1 MGVAGNS
8 RGIEIMTTGIYE
20 RNEYERTAPP
30 VDASTE
36 APVYSRDDNRSRMI
50 LRAQLGIAP
59 KEYMRQ
65 IQNDPNYDTLGNY
78 TGPDRVAVSR
88 SELLK
93 KLDPD
98 GRIARQI
105 QAPETVHFTAPPEEE
120 RGFFGNQAESYR
132 RGRDDMAPTLLRLY
146 QGMGGETIEGV
157 DIDRFNRIYR
167 RHVEDRETVDP
178 VKGDNWFSNTLHAV
192 ANMAPRMATTLGMNY
207 LAPGSGFLYG
217 AAEGYEQIY
226 GELEDAGYDPEKAHL
241 YALGGGAL
249 YGAVEQVQ
257 VGKIPGVQKLL
268 KGRMLQPVVQK
279 MAQSGTLAQLGRLA
293 KYTPGNAI
301 ERGFQW
307 AAKKAYQAGE
317 GAHRIPFYLTKWA
330 GSAIGEAYEEGLQAV
345 ITGAT
350 RDIAFRLSEDPEIR
364 AMADASGVGTDAIN
378 EFAQSLG
385 PMAVLAALGM
395 GGAAIARRNRG
406 PARHGFQGN
415 EPENANQSIFE
426 GEPAAPGSAALQ
438 DIAASREAGTIMP
451 EMADEPA
458 SGKAPEAENTYTRT
472 IHPETVVMPDG
483 SVNVDL
489 GAEAGN
495 IPEQVGNAWNQATA
509 AELEA
514 KADEFAI
521 PGWENMPESTLRN
534 EIIQREAARS
544 MMDSGMISYERRQ
557 PEAENVYERIP
568 QAVAPA
574 GELAVEN
581 GQARTGTEGTDERG
595 QDTEGEGRSVS
606 VPTVN
611 VRETSVQTGAEES
624 GQPLT
629 IEAINANLRFRQ
641 DQKAADA
648 LGRAIGGVRLAV
660 VDPRKQVTPDPEKRA
675 GMALIE
681 RLGRLFKTRPVL
693 VTGNSPTGFD
703 GAVYRNRVF
712 IDVNSRSLPEQA
724 LLTCNHEI
732 VHELKTQFPEA
743 YRRLRGQ
750 LEELVED
757 RDAYHERLERYRRER
772 LEFNREN
779 PQRKAKAN
787 LTSAAM
793 REEFDADFIGEEMA
807 KPTFWKKLSA
817 RDLPLA
823 KKMLAMLEDIYR
835 RFIGSFRGENRSEA
849 DRIFGSNLER
859 AIDAAREF
867 VAQSQQKTQA
877 IAGEGKTGRAL
888 FTQAEL
894 ERFDQAGINVSKVK
908 PQYRA
913 EALQQLEA
921 REQNRRELDSPQY
934 NELVRTR
941 KKWVADQ
948 QKKPD
953 AAVPYPT
960 LETVAAENGPQ
971 PEKQTP
977 DAGNIYM
984 RMPLERVRK
993 DAANGVKLAQEALKE
1008 REARETAAEPE
1019 PAAEG
1024 HGQTRTGTEARKST
1038 GTTTALSDVSKLKV
1052 GDFAA
1057 FGQSAE
1063 YPALYTGEV
1072 VSIGRRNVKLKT
1084 QSDMYGEQIITMPLD
1099 TYKVHYP
1106 AEELHLREE
1115 REQMNRIRMGADNAA
1130 ELAQKALQERE
1141 PERRKTDEASP
1152 IQRLRSEEPG
1162 PHDNT
1167 SAPNITGSGE
1177 KARPRNLFQKAEQHQ
1192 LRIERINELAGR
1204 AAEKNRGFT
1213 FDPGTDLASGIE
1225 PDIQNPDTVM
1235 KLGLRAGDRFST
1247 PERRYEVLEN
1257 NYLKNGRIRVRINGV
1272 PQTFTLVTQEKNA
1285 TRKKQYRELR
1295 QAVEDGLSEELA
1307 RGGNQEQTPLLDI
1320 AERMWRDLAENE
1332 LPQQTIAEANTEI
1345 PAEKVEA
1352 PVENPPENAKVNTD
1366 GNNRQEQEND
1376 ADGKNRNGAGRA
1388 VRNRPRPV
1396 SEGLPQ
1402 GVSDPTAGNEEAGGS
1417 HDRHGEPGVGSES
1430 GIREPAAGRS
1440 RGNHSGNPDR
1450 ADRGR
1455 GGSDVHAAGN
1465 ETPSGAVEGEL
1476 SGVRTGRLPQLT
1488 NHRIAPDDV
1497 LIPGGDVSKT
1507 KANIAAIKLLKELE
1521 RDDRAAT
1528 PEEKKILAQYVGWGG
1543 LPNVFKPGD
1552 RFHQQISELLT
1563 PEELAAARASTINAH
1578 YTDRSVISSMWKL
1591 AERLG
1596 FHGGKVGEF
1605 GAGVGHFLGLIPDS
1619 LADQTKFR
1627 AVELDSVSG
1636 RILQKL
1642 YPAANV
1648 TVGGLEKT
1656 RIANNS
1662 LDMVIGN
1669 FPFGQNGPY
1678 DSRYPRLS
1686 LHNYFFA
1693 RAVDAVKPG
1702 GLIVAVTSNSTLD
1715 NAVSRKA
1722 REWMAERADLVG
1734 AIRLPDNAFLKNAGT
1749 QVVTD
1754 IVILR
1759 KKGNGDFA
1767 GESFRDTVSVPTG
1780 DNSGDI
1786 EINEY
1791 YARNPEMLLG
1801 TLSNTGSMYRE
1812 NMPTLTART
1821 GQDTAAELE
1830 QAVARLPENIAGAI
1844 ESNLESEAVENAAE
1858 ELREGEHFI
1867 RNNIVY
1873 VMQDGKPVR
1882 KMNGDKMISERD
1894 KGKIRSFINLTGA
1907 FNRTVQAMTED
1918 RPDAEIRERQHEL
1931 ERAYDEHVRK
1941 YGHISNSR
1949 SNTILRQDPNY
1960 LRISGLE
1967 YRTTEVG
1974 ENGVRNKVVYHKS
1987 DIFSK
1992 RTMFKAEEPQSAASA
2007 SDAATVSL
2015 NYRGKIDL
2023 PFIAKL
2029 IGKDVEQTK
2038 KELLSSERFYENPE
2052 NGNVETAGRYLSGNV
2067 VEKLKVAERE
2077 AELNPDLR
2085 RNVTALEKVRPRR
2098 KNIDRIGFTLQSTW
2112 MPPEV
2117 IERWASAEF
2126 KIPVKIRYNKLADK
2140 WSVEAPQR
2148 HSITAF
2154 QVGNA
2159 DAIDILEGALNL
2171 SNVTIYKKN
2180 AENKPVVDHDASVV
2194 ARQYRAKLEE
2204 LYHNFV
2210 MTTPEVAKLAEDA
2223 FHEKV
2228 NIFVP
2233 RHYDLPDLPHYPG
2246 AARIVNGK
2254 EFKLMDHQRKVVAR
2268 GMEDGNALIAH
2279 CVGAGKTYAMITL
2292 AQELKRLKLAHKS
2305 LIVVQNA
2312 TLQQF
2317 GESVMALYP
2326 NAKVLIA
2333 DKRDLEG
2340 SKRKNFMSRVATG
2353 DWDIVVMAH
2362 SSFDMIPDK
2371 PELVRSRFR
2380 EEIDA
2385 LEEAIRETGSGDKVT
2400 VKQLEQAKKRL
2411 EARME
2416 KLNDRRKDN
2425 VLYFDE
2431 LGIDALFIDEAH
2443 EYKKNFFVTKMP
2455 NVKGLDK
2462 GSSEKAFS
2470 LSMKIEAVRQKTGG
2484 RNIFLATGTPV
2495 TNTLTELWT
2504 MVRYVSP
2511 QTLRDFNVES
2521 FDAFA
2526 ALFTETVQAVE
2537 IDSAGRLR
2545 QVERFSKYN
2554 NIEELGKFFGAV
2566 ADVVLP
2572 EQLKGVKRPPIKGGK
2587 PQNVVVPR
2595 SEMLGKLMNYLVDTY
2610 SWYEGLSGSEKR
2622 ENSHIPLVIYTQAK
2636 KASIDLRLIDS
2647 SMPDDP
2653 HSKLNRAVKMVAEK
2667 YREYEAQKGAQVIF
2681 CDMYQSSDGKFNV
2694 YQEIK
2699 KKLTALGIP
2708 EHEIAVITD
2717 YTTDRQRSELF
2728 DSVNAG
2734 DVRVVI
2740 GSTAKLGVGV
2750 NMQRRLACAHHLDA
2764 PIRPSDMEQRNGR
2777 IIRQGNEIPEPE
2789 IFNYAIDRTL
2799 DAAAYQTLARKD
2811 KFIKQ
2816 AMTGA
2821 AETGVLTDE
2830 DAESSDYATFA
2841 ATISGNPKAIR
2852 KVELD
2857 AELRKLKSMQEQHH
2871 RDVFNAKQQIP
2882 ALERAVEYSQ
2892 KDIAVIDQVV
2902 KEYGNTDFT
2911 NLTLEYGDRKITG
2924 ERKEVLPELDSLL
2937 ERIAANKGADVS
2949 ARLNGIPLHFWFDES
2964 IFNEEGPRVAYSIEG
2979 LEKSRVSH
2987 GGTCRKGSGLIS
2999 SLRSVLAN
3007 KETEKERAESSIE
3020 RNRKMIEEYRT
3031 ISRSSFAQQEKLDE
3045 LTAENDEI
3053 MRELGPGQQAE
3064 KLISERPVLSNY
3076 LSGFSSELERGVEFA
3091 DEAETEDIRLSLP
3104 PVPPGTVRKEK
3115 LTRAEV
3121 EKLVAEKK
3129 NYLAPDDKQV
3139 RNVTVSTDRHLKTS
3153 EAEEMLKRIAK
3164 DPGWRITTNMD
3175 TGIIGIITSET
3186 ARKSR
3191 SGKAVQAS
3199 SVPPYVHAAAMAN
3212 LKTLF
3217 RNAALGVI
3225 HQGQYEKDRTLAAM
3239 YRFYCGMLYEGQQYG
3254 VKITARGY
3262 VDGNNFIYTVEAHD
3276 IEIISENKNPNSFKS
3291 SGVSDGIVSDSDA
3304 LTEKFNAFSEK
3315 IKSQTEKKPLQ
3326 SPGEARIA
3334 NFPENSQPVAPAD
3347 ISEGGGRQSSH
3358 EENLPPNT
3366 LQFSAFFEK
3375 FKPHDEIIGE
3385 KYRDNPKAQR
3395 GGADEEIKLSV
3406 TPSGEQGQRTALQ
3419 YIKDT
3424 AELAVNSIKNMK
3436 RPDVNGKPDLRFY
3449 DTALRTM
3456 LYYAERV
3463 PALNR
3468 IFEAGRLYADN
3479 KVRYT
3484 NYIFRQDN
3492 GDGRSDLVTVETLAK
3507 KNKPEYRK
3515 LSDYLHQQDVNA
3527 EGYRAVRRE
3536 NGFEILDPAGKSTG
3550 LKFDNED
3557 VAWDEAHKL
3566 EADGLL
3572 RRGWNPDTVEAL
3584 LAVRRINDRV
3594 YKVMRDGVEQMAREA
3609 GELGLKVNDFNGVDI
3624 FELLREMGDRRGY
3637 YMPRIRHG
3645 EYILFA
3651 YKDGENPR
3659 CEIFDTRLGRS
3670 KRAAK
3675 LEKQGYTTEFKRS
3688 ETPSE
3693 EAFSGISPMA
3703 LNDVINN
3710 ALQRMG
3716 SGKDKELTLADL
3728 GLKAERR
3735 SKDGDAIL
3743 VVAGEKADQSARMMK
3758 ELGGERNGDGWHF
3771 TNPPA
3776 GFEKTLAAAV
3786 ATQSGIELY
3795 KGQFLAQELAKQIAI
3810 IIHERGSRSPKNG
3823 RSDARGEEVY
3833 LGYEEDTLKR
3843 TVLSGR
3849 AVAAGTAK
3857 SQAAKSMM
3865 KAFTGTDLE
3874 WRDYKRKN
3882 MPKDIVPGTPEY
3894 FKELARIRRDY
3905 DAEVNERRIDSSKQP
3920 RAYKEALSFMNETLR
3935 NSEASERIIGRI
3947 RGITAIKYLSRP
3959 SSAAINLTAMATN
3972 VPAAMNGLGH
3982 IPLHQTASLL
3992 ATTSTK
3998 YLRFVTGKTGQ
4009 LTANDQWLFNE
4020 IQKNGWDESQVNEEA
4035 LRVGNTFAGNGMR
4048 ALSKWSMIA
4057 FSATERFNRAVTI
4070 AATYRGLAAQYQTAE
4085 LTAPKKRE
4093 LLRQAKDI
4101 SDKAHGVYGRENLP
4115 AWARGSGSLA
4125 QAARSFYMF
4134 KTFTHNY
4141 IQLAMHLIGSRN
4153 YKAFA
4158 WLMLSPAIVGG
4169 MSSSPAWLILKAAG
4183 MLGLTGGGGEDPLEA
4198 FYRWLERAF
4207 GHEASRFGRYGL
4219 AGLGGINISGSTG
4232 IDIELPKDWQ
4242 ELLGAPWSAIKDVGQ
4257 GSAELAKGN
4266 LLKGME
4272 KILPAALASPV
4283 KAYREATEGITNTRN
4298 APVFFGR
4305 EQLKLSSAGAVIRG
4319 LGFNPADISEKR
4331 EIIWQDKKGAAR
4343 FADRRSD
4350 IYARYR
4356 LWILNGRPQNEAEKL
4371 IEEIIAYNQAVK
4383 ASGRRDLPQIT
4394 GKSLKA
4400 AISRSFTPSRREK
4413 ERARGYNGAGY

>member
-330 GSAIGEAYEEGLQAV
+330 GSTIGEAYEEGLQAV

-395 GGAAIARRNRG
+395 GGAAMARRNRG

-415 EPENANQSIFE
+415 EPENANRSIFE

-451 EMADEPA
+451 EMAGEPV
-458 SGKAPEAENTYTRT
+458 SGQAPENENTYTRT
-472 IHPETVVMPDG
+472 IHPETAVMPDG

-514 KADEFAI
+514 KADELAI
-521 PGWENMPESTLRN
+521 PGWENLPESTLRN

-557 PEAENVYERIP
+557 PEAKSIYERIP

-574 GELAVEN
+574 EEPGLPAGEN
-581 GQARTGTEGTDERG
+581 GQARTGTDESRSAAEAHG
-595 QDTEGEGRSVS
+595 LREDETRKSQSGGGDQGEGRNTS

-611 VRETSVQTGAEES
+611 VRETSVQTGDEEP
-624 GQPLT
+624 GRPLT

-817 RDLPLA
+817 RDLLLA

-921 REQNRRELDSPQY
+921 REQNRRELESPQY
-934 NELVRTR
+934 NELVRMR

-960 LETVAAENGPQ
+960 LETVAAENGPR

-1008 REARETAAEPE
+1008 REARKTAAEPE
-1019 PAAEG
+1019 PAAAG
-1024 HGQTRTGTEARKST
+1024 HGQTRTGAETRKSVE
-1038 GTTTALSDVSKLKV
+1038 TTPALTDVSKLKV

-1072 VSIGRRNVKLKT
+1072 VSVGRKNVKLKT
-1084 QSDMYGEQIITMPLD
+1084 QSRMYGEQIITMPLD

-1402 GVSDPTAGNEEAGGS
+1402 GVSDPTAGNEETGGS

-1931 ERAYDEHVRK
+1931 ERAYDEHVKK

-1949 SNTILRQDPNY
+1949 SNTILRQDPSY

-2371 PELVRSRFR
+2371 PELVRSRFK

-2537 IDSAGRLR
+2537 IDSTGRLR

-2610 SWYEGLSGSEKR
+2610 SWYEGLSGNEKR

-3007 KETEKERAESSIE
+3007 KEAEKERVESSIE

-3031 ISRSSFAQQEKLDE
+3031 ISRSNFAQQEKLDE
-3045 LTAENDEI
+3045 FTAENDEI

-3064 KLISERPVLSNY
+3064 KLILERPILSNY

-3104 PVPPGTVRKEK
+3104 VPPGTVRKEK
-3115 LTRAEV
+3115 LTKTEV

-3129 NYLAPDDKQV
+3129 NYLAPDDKPV

-3153 EAEEMLKRIAK
+3153 EAEAMLKGIAQ
-3164 DPGWRITTNMD
+3164 DPIRRITSNID
-3175 TGIIGIITSET
+3175 TGMVGIITTET

-3212 LKTLF
+3212 LKPLF

-3225 HQGQYEKDRTLAAM
+3225 QQGRYENDADTLDGL
-3239 YRFYCGMLYEGQQYG
+3239 YRFYVGMRYEDQQYG
-3254 VKITARGY
+3254 VKITAKAYKNGKNTLY
-3262 VDGNNFIYTVEAHD
+3262 SVEAHD
-3276 IEIISENKNPNSFKS
+3276 IEVFPET
-3291 SGVSDGIVSDSDA
+3291 A
-3304 LTEKFNAFSEK
+3304 
-3315 IKSQTEKKPLQ
+3315 EKKPLRENGEGEKGRPNYSAGPQ
-3326 SPGEARIA
+3326 SHALAENGKGGEHLPVKGIA
-3334 NFPENSQPVAPAD
+3334 
-3347 ISEGGGRQSSH
+3347 
-3358 EENLPPNT
+3358 LT
-3366 LQFSAFFEK
+3366 LQFKDFFEK

-3395 GGADEEIKLSV
+3395 GRADEEIKLSV

-3515 LSDYLHQQDVNA
+3515 LSDYLHRQDVNA

-3557 VAWDEAHKL
+3557 VAWDGAHKL

-3670 KRAAK
+3670 KRAAE
-3675 LEKQGYTTEFKRS
+3675 LEQQGYTTEFKRS

-3810 IIHERGSRSPKNG
+3810 IIHERGSRSPKIG

-3833 LGYEEDTLKR
+3833 LGYEEDALKR

-4183 MLGLTGGGGEDPLEA
+4183 MLGLAGGGGEDPLEA
-4198 FYRWLERAF
+4198 FYRWLERTF

-4305 EQLKLSSAGAVIRG
+4305 EQLKLSPAGAVIRG

-4356 LWILNGRPQNEAEKL
+4356 LWILNGRPQDEADKL

-4400 AISRSFTPSRREK
+4400 AISRSFSPSRREK
-4413 ERARGYNGAGY
+4413 ERARSYNGAGY

>member
-330 GSAIGEAYEEGLQAV
+330 GSTIGEAYEEGLQAV

-364 AMADASGVGTDAIN
+364 AMADASGVGADAIN

-921 REQNRRELDSPQY
+921 REQNRRELESPQY

-960 LETVAAENGPQ
+960 LETVTAENGPR

-1008 REARETAAEPE
+1008 REARKTAAEPE
-1019 PAAEG
+1019 PAAAG
-1024 HGQTRTGTEARKST
+1024 HGQTRTGAETRKSVE
-1038 GTTTALSDVSKLKV
+1038 TTPALTDVSKLKV

-1072 VSIGRRNVKLKT
+1072 VSVGRKNVKLKT
-1084 QSDMYGEQIITMPLD
+1084 QSRMYGEQIITMPLD

-1213 FDPGTDLASGIE
+1213 FDPGTDLASGLE

-1247 PERRYEVLEN
+1247 PEHRYEVLEN
-1257 NYLKNGRIRVRINGV
+1257 NYLKNGKIRVRINGV

-1307 RGGNQEQTPLLDI
+1307 RGGRLEQTPLLDI
-1320 AERMWRDLAENE
+1320 AERMWHELAENE
-1332 LPQQTIAEANTEI
+1332 LPQQTVAEADAEI
-1345 PAEKVEA
+1345 SAEKVDA

-2371 PELVRSRFR
+2371 PELVRSRFK

-2610 SWYEGLSGSEKR
+2610 SWYEGLSGNEKR

-2653 HSKLNRAVKMVAEK
+2653 RSKLNRAVKMVAEK
-2667 YREYEAQKGAQVIF
+2667 YREYEAQKGTQVVF

-2882 ALERAVEYSQ
+2882 ALERTVEYSQ

-3076 LSGFSSELERGVEFA
+3076 LSGFSSELERGMEFS

-3104 PVPPGTVRKEK
+3104 VPPGTVRKEK
-3115 LTRAEV
+3115 LTKTEV

-3139 RNVTVSTDRHLKTS
+3139 RNVTVSTNGHLKTS

-3225 HQGQYEKDRTLAAM
+3225 HRGWYVNDYVTGGDKLQAMARFYVGMQYE
-3239 YRFYCGMLYEGQQYG
+3239 GNQYG
-3254 VKITARGY
+3254 VKITAKILESGK
-3262 VDGNNFIYTVEAHD
+3262 NNLYSIEAHD
-3276 IEIISENKNPNSFKS
+3276 IEVIP
-3291 SGVSDGIVSDSDA
+3291 DYA
-3304 LTEKFNAFSEK
+3304 
-3315 IKSQTEKKPLQ
+3315 KKEPLQ

-3536 NGFEILDPAGKSTG
+3536 NGFEILDSAGKSTG

-3609 GELGLKVNDFNGVDI
+3609 GELGLKVDDFNGVDI

-3651 YKDGENPR
+3651 YKNGENPR
-3659 CEIFDTRLGRS
+3659 CEIFDTKLGRS
-3670 KRAAK
+3670 KRAAE

-3735 SKDGDAIL
+3735 SKDGDAVLI
-3743 VVAGEKADQSARMMK
+3743 VAGEKADQSARMMK
-3758 ELGGERNGDGWHF
+3758 ELGGKRSGDGWHF

-3998 YLRFVTGKTGQ
+3998 YLRFVTGKTGH

-4183 MLGLTGGGGEDPLEA
+4183 MLGLAGGGGEDPLEA
-4198 FYRWLERAF
+4198 FYRWLERTF

>member
-1 MGVAGNS
+1 MS
-8 RGIEIMTTGIYE
+8 EYQRDIYQDF
-20 RNEYERTAPP
+20 NENAVLNYEPP
-30 VDASTE
+30 ADN
-36 APVYSRDDNRSRMI
+36 YSRMRQ
-50 LRAQLGIAP
+50 RAQLGLAP
-59 KEYMRQ
+59 SEYTRQ
-65 IQNDPNYDTLGNY
+65 IHDSPDYDEYGNY
-78 TGPDRVAVSR
+78 TGPDGVWVREDEMRNA
-88 SELLK
+88 
-93 KLDPD
+93 LDPD

-105 QAPETVHFTAPPEEE
+105 QAPKTVHFTTPPAEE
-120 RGFFGNQAESYR
+120 RGFFGNQAESFR

-146 QGMGGETIEGV
+146 QGIGGETIEGV
-157 DIDRFNRIYR
+157 DIDRFNRAYR

-178 VKGDNWFSNTLHAV
+178 VKGDNWFSDTLHSV
-192 ANMAPRMATTLGMNY
+192 ANMTPRMVTTLGMNY

-364 AMADASGVGTDAIN
+364 AMADASGVGADAIN

-451 EMADEPA
+451 EMAGEPA
-458 SGKAPEAENTYTRT
+458 SGQAPEAENTYTRT
-472 IHPETVVMPDG
+472 IHPETAVMPDG

-495 IPEQVGNAWNQATA
+495 IPEQVRNAWNQATA

-514 KADEFAI
+514 KADELAI
-521 PGWENMPESTLRN
+521 PGWENLPESTLRN

-557 PEAENVYERIP
+557 PEAESIYERIP

-574 GELAVEN
+574 EEPGLPAWEN
-581 GQARTGTEGTDERG
+581 GQARTGTDESRSETEAHGLKEDESRSETETHDRFEEGGSPVAPD
-595 QDTEGEGRSVS
+595 S
-606 VPTVN
+606 P
-611 VRETSVQTGAEES
+611 
-624 GQPLT
+624 

-921 REQNRRELDSPQY
+921 REQNRRELESPQY

-1084 QSDMYGEQIITMPLD
+1084 QSDMYGEQIITLPLD

-1115 REQMNRIRMGADNAA
+1115 REQINRSRMGADNAA
-1130 ELAQKALQERE
+1130 
-1141 PERRKTDEASP
+1141 
-1152 IQRLRSEEPG
+1152 
-1162 PHDNT
+1162 
-1167 SAPNITGSGE
+1167 APDMAGSGE
-1177 KARPRNLFQKAEQHQ
+1177 KARPRNLFQKAAQHQ

-1213 FDPGTDLASGIE
+1213 FDPGTDLASGLE

-1247 PERRYEVLEN
+1247 PEHRYEVLEN
-1257 NYLKNGRIRVRINGV
+1257 NYLKNGKIRVRINGV

-1307 RGGNQEQTPLLDI
+1307 RGGRLEQTPLLDI
-1320 AERMWRDLAENE
+1320 AERMWHELAENE
-1332 LPQQTIAEANTEI
+1332 LPQQTVAEADAEI
-1345 PAEKVEA
+1345 SAEKVDA

-2610 SWYEGLSGSEKR
+2610 SWYEGLSGNEKR

-2653 HSKLNRAVKMVAEK
+2653 RSKLNRAVKMVAEK
-2667 YREYEAQKGAQVIF
+2667 YREYEAQKGTQVVF

-2882 ALERAVEYSQ
+2882 ALERTVEYSQ

-3225 HQGQYEKDRTLAAM
+3225 HRGWYVNDYVTGGDKLQAMARFYVGMQYE
-3239 YRFYCGMLYEGQQYG
+3239 GNQYG
-3254 VKITARGY
+3254 VKITAKILESGK
-3262 VDGNNFIYTVEAHD
+3262 NNLYSIEAHD
-3276 IEIISENKNPNSFKS
+3276 IEVIP
-3291 SGVSDGIVSDSDA
+3291 DYA
-3304 LTEKFNAFSEK
+3304 
-3315 IKSQTEKKPLQ
+3315 KKEPLQ

-3670 KRAAK
+3670 KRAAE

-3810 IIHERGSRSPKNG
+3810 IIHERGSRSPKIG

-3998 YLRFVTGKTGQ
+3998 YLRFVTGKTGH

-4183 MLGLTGGGGEDPLEA
+4183 MLGLAGGGGEDPLEA
-4198 FYRWLERAF
+4198 FYRWLERTF

>member
-1 MGVAGNS
+1 MADHTYNPD
-8 RGIEIMTTGIYE
+8 GIYLE
-20 RNEYERTAPP
+20 NWLNRNRAEQY
-30 VDASTE
+30 E
-36 APVYSRDDNRSRMI
+36 APQDLDLKHQQM
-50 LRAQLGIAP
+50 AQVGLATDYMKQQLAENP
-59 KEYMRQ
+59 EYDS
-65 IQNDPNYDTLGNY
+65 NGNY
-78 TGPDRVAVSR
+78 TGEDGVWVRKADMLKAFDPNG
-88 SELLK
+88 ELSK
-93 KLDPD
+93 KLN
-98 GRIARQI
+98 
-105 QAPETVHFTAPPEEE
+105 APIEQNLYEKSSGEP
-120 RGFFGNQAESYR
+120 RGFFENIDESFR
-132 RGRDDMAPTLLRLY
+132 RGVERAGVPLLEVPRIL
-146 QGMGGETIEGV
+146 GINAEVGGV
-157 DIDRFNRIYR
+157 PLSDYSRIYHR
-167 RHVEDRETVDP
+167 YLDEREAEDP
-178 VKGDNWFSNTLHAV
+178 VKGDNWFSNSIHGAV
-192 ANMAPRMATTLGMNY
+192 GMLPEMTTGILANM
-207 LAPGSGFLYG
+207 LAPGSGLAYWSTQGAGDVYDEMEQAGVSREVAIPASVLGGAVYG
-217 AAEGYEQIY
+217 AIENLQIAK
-226 GELEDAGYDPEKAHL
+226 L
-241 YALGGGAL
+241 
-249 YGAVEQVQ
+249 
-257 VGKIPGVQKLL
+257 PGIGPAIQKL
-268 KGRMLQPVVQK
+268 KSSVTKRIIGETAK
-279 MAQSGTLAQLGRLA
+279 SGLLNRFANSAMKYASGDAVDTLAKQAYRWGAGKAGKLGGRLA
-293 KYTPGNAI
+293 FG
-301 ERGFQW
+301 G
-307 AAKKAYQAGE
+307 AKTVG
-317 GAHRIPFYLTKWA
+317 
-330 GSAIGEAYEEGLQAV
+330 
-345 ITGAT
+345 GAT
-350 RDIAFRLSEDPEIR
+350 FESLQELNQELTLVATRNIAYALNDALKGTDLAGQIDIAEDAKRIAGAFTE
-364 AMADASGVGTDAIN
+364 S
-378 EFAQSLG
+378 FG
-385 PMAVLAALGM
+385 PMLLISAAGM
-395 GGAAIARRNRG
+395 GSGAARRALRRNMAG
-406 PARHGFQGN
+406 FGGDAEAPATG
-415 EPENANQSIFE
+415 ENISVSENI
-426 GEPAAPGSAALQ
+426 PGSAALQ

-451 EMADEPA
+451 EMAGEPV
-458 SGKAPEAENTYTRT
+458 SGQAPENENTYTRT
-472 IHPETVVMPDG
+472 IHPETAVMPDG

-514 KADEFAI
+514 KADELAI
-521 PGWENMPESTLRN
+521 PGWENLPESTLRN

-557 PEAENVYERIP
+557 PEAKSIYERIP

-574 GELAVEN
+574 EEPGLPAGEN
-581 GQARTGTEGTDERG
+581 GQARTGTDESRSAAEAHG
-595 QDTEGEGRSVS
+595 LREDETRKSQSGGGDQGEGRNTS

-611 VRETSVQTGAEES
+611 VRETSVQTGDEEP
-624 GQPLT
+624 GRPLT

-971 PEKQTP
+971 PGKQTP

-1008 REARETAAEPE
+1008 REARKTAAEPE
-1019 PAAEG
+1019 PAAAG
-1024 HGQTRTGTEARKST
+1024 HGQTRTGAETRKSVE
-1038 GTTTALSDVSKLKV
+1038 TTPALTDVSKLKV

-1084 QSDMYGEQIITMPLD
+1084 QSNQIVTLPLD

-1115 REQMNRIRMGADNAA
+1115 REQMNRIRMGAANGVK
-1130 ELAQKALQERE
+1130 LAQEALKERE

-1167 SAPNITGSGE
+1167 SAPNTTGSGE

-1257 NYLKNGRIRVRINGV
+1257 NYLKNGKIRVRINGV

-1352 PVENPPENAKVNTD
+1352 PVENTPENAKVNTD

-1402 GVSDPTAGNEEAGGS
+1402 GVSDRAAGNEEAGGS

-1450 ADRGR
+1450 TDRGR

-1578 YTDRSVISSMWKL
+1578 YTERSVISSMWKL

-1693 RAVDAVKPG
+1693 RAIDAVKPG

-1941 YGHISNSR
+1941 YGHISNPR

-2371 PELVRSRFR
+2371 PELVRSRFK

-2610 SWYEGLSGSEKR
+2610 SWYEGLSGNEKR

-2964 IFNEEGPRVAYSIEG
+2964 IFNEDGPRVAYSIEG

-3007 KETEKERAESSIE
+3007 KEAEKERVESSIE

-3064 KLISERPVLSNY
+3064 KLILERPVLSNY

-3104 PVPPGTVRKEK
+3104 VPPGTVRKEK

-3129 NYLAPDDKQV
+3129 NYLAPDDKPV

-3153 EAEEMLKRIAK
+3153 EAEAMLKGIAQ
-3164 DPGWRITTNMD
+3164 DPIRRITSNID
-3175 TGIIGIITSET
+3175 TGMVGIITTET

-3212 LKTLF
+3212 LKPLF

-3225 HQGQYEKDRTLAAM
+3225 QQGRYENDADTLDGL
-3239 YRFYCGMLYEGQQYG
+3239 YRFYVGMRYEDQQYG
-3254 VKITARGY
+3254 VKITAKAYKNGKNTLY
-3262 VDGNNFIYTVEAHD
+3262 SVEAHD
-3276 IEIISENKNPNSFKS
+3276 IEVFPET
-3291 SGVSDGIVSDSDA
+3291 A
-3304 LTEKFNAFSEK
+3304 
-3315 IKSQTEKKPLQ
+3315 EKKPLRENGEGEKGRPNYSAGPQ
-3326 SPGEARIA
+3326 SHALAENGKGGEHLPVKGIA
-3334 NFPENSQPVAPAD
+3334 
-3347 ISEGGGRQSSH
+3347 
-3358 EENLPPNT
+3358 LT
-3366 LQFSAFFEK
+3366 LQFKDFFEK

-3670 KRAAK
+3670 KRAAE

-4183 MLGLTGGGGEDPLEA
+4183 MLGLAGGGGEDPLEA
-4198 FYRWLERAF
+4198 FYRWLERTF

-4305 EQLKLSSAGAVIRG
+4305 EQLKLSPAGAVIRG
-4319 LGFNPADISEKR
+4319 FGFNPADISEKR

-4356 LWILNGRPQNEAEKL
+4356 LWILNGRPQDEAEKL

-4400 AISRSFTPSRREK
+4400 AISRSFSPSRREK
-4413 ERARGYNGAGY
+4413 ERARSYNGAGY

>member
-1 MGVAGNS
+1 MADHTYNPD
-8 RGIEIMTTGIYE
+8 GIYLENWLNRNRAE
-20 RNEYERTAPP
+20 RY
-30 VDASTE
+30 E
-36 APVYSRDDNRSRMI
+36 APQDLDLKHQQM
-50 LRAQLGIAP
+50 AQVGLATDYMKQQLAENP
-59 KEYMRQ
+59 EYDS
-65 IQNDPNYDTLGNY
+65 NGNY
-78 TGPDRVAVSR
+78 TGEDGVWVRKADMLKAFDPNG
-88 SELLK
+88 ELSK
-93 KLDPD
+93 KLN
-98 GRIARQI
+98 
-105 QAPETVHFTAPPEEE
+105 APIEQNLYEKSSGEP
-120 RGFFGNQAESYR
+120 RGFFENIDESFR
-132 RGRDDMAPTLLRLY
+132 RGVERAGVPLLEVPRIL
-146 QGMGGETIEGV
+146 GIDAEMGGV
-157 DIDRFNRIYR
+157 PLSDYSRIYHR
-167 RHVEDRETVDP
+167 YLDEREAEDP
-178 VKGDNWFSNTLHAV
+178 VKGDNWFSNSIHGAV
-192 ANMAPRMATTLGMNY
+192 GMLPEMTTGILANM
-207 LAPGSGFLYG
+207 LAPGGGLAYWSTQGAGDVYDEMEQAGVSREVAIPASVLGGAVYG
-217 AAEGYEQIY
+217 AIENLQIAK
-226 GELEDAGYDPEKAHL
+226 L
-241 YALGGGAL
+241 
-249 YGAVEQVQ
+249 
-257 VGKIPGVQKLL
+257 PGIGPAIQKLKSSVTKRIIGETAKSGLLNRFANSAL
-268 KGRMLQPVVQK
+268 KY
-279 MAQSGTLAQLGRLA
+279 ASGDAVDTLANQAYRWGAGKAGKLGGRLA
-293 KYTPGNAI
+293 FG
-301 ERGFQW
+301 G
-307 AAKKAYQAGE
+307 AKTVG
-317 GAHRIPFYLTKWA
+317 
-330 GSAIGEAYEEGLQAV
+330 
-345 ITGAT
+345 GAT
-350 RDIAFRLSEDPEIR
+350 FESLQELNQELTLVATRNIAYALNDALKGTDLAGQIDIAEDAKRIAGAFTE
-364 AMADASGVGTDAIN
+364 S
-378 EFAQSLG
+378 FG
-385 PMAVLAALGM
+385 PMLLISAAGM
-395 GGAAIARRNRG
+395 GSGAARRALRRNMAEFG
-406 PARHGFQGN
+406 GDVESPAT
-415 EPENANQSIFE
+415 EENISASE
-426 GEPAAPGSAALQ
+426 SLPGSAALQ

-451 EMADEPA
+451 EMAGEPA
-458 SGKAPEAENTYTRT
+458 SGQAPETENTYTRT

-595 QDTEGEGRSVS
+595 QDTEGEGRSAS

-611 VRETSVQTGAEES
+611 VRETSVQMGAEES

-703 GAVYRNRVF
+703 GAVYKNRVF

-807 KPTFWKKLSA
+807 KPTFWKKLSD

-877 IAGEGKTGRAL
+877 SAGEGKAGRAL

-921 REQNRRELDSPQY
+921 SEQNRRELDSPQY
-934 NELVRTR
+934 NELVRAR

-993 DAANGVKLAQEALKE
+993 DAANGVKLALEALK
-1008 REARETAAEPE
+1008 
-1019 PAAEG
+1019 
-1024 HGQTRTGTEARKST
+1024 
-1038 GTTTALSDVSKLKV
+1038 
-1052 GDFAA
+1052 
-1057 FGQSAE
+1057 
-1063 YPALYTGEV
+1063 
-1072 VSIGRRNVKLKT
+1072 
-1084 QSDMYGEQIITMPLD
+1084 
-1099 TYKVHYP
+1099 
-1106 AEELHLREE
+1106 
-1115 REQMNRIRMGADNAA
+1115 
-1130 ELAQKALQERE
+1130 ERE

-1257 NYLKNGRIRVRINGV
+1257 NYLKNGKIRVRINGV

-1345 PAEKVEA
+1345 PAEKVET

-1402 GVSDPTAGNEEAGGS
+1402 GVSDSAAGNEEAGGS
-1417 HDRHGEPGVGSES
+1417 HDRHGEPGAGSES
-1430 GIREPAAGRS
+1430 GIREPAAGRG
-1440 RGNHSGNPDR
+1440 RGDHSGNSDR

-1488 NHRIAPDDV
+1488 NHRIAPEDV

-1521 RDDRAAT
+1521 RDDREAT

-1543 LPNVFKPGD
+1543 LPNVFKPED

-1578 YTDRSVISSMWKL
+1578 YTERSVISSMWKL

-1596 FHGGKVGEF
+1596 FRGGKVGEF

-1693 RAVDAVKPG
+1693 RAIDAVKPG

-1715 NAVSRKA
+1715 NAASRKA

-1759 KKGNGDFA
+1759 KKGNGDFT

-1801 TLSNTGSMYRE
+1801 TLSNTGSMYRG

-1821 GQDTAAELE
+1821 GQDTVAELE

-1931 ERAYDEHVRK
+1931 ERAYDEHVKK
-1941 YGHISNSR
+1941 YGHISNPR

-2029 IGKDVEQTK
+2029 IGKDAEQTK

-2067 VEKLKVAERE
+2067 VEKLKIAERE

-2140 WSVEAPQR
+2140 WSVEAPLR

-2180 AENKPVVDHDASVV
+2180 AENKPVVDHDASIV

-2210 MTTPEVAKLAEDA
+2210 MTTPEAAKLAEDA

-2228 NIFVP
+2228 NVFVP

-2385 LEEAIRETGSGDKVT
+2385 LEEAIRETGRGDKVT

-2537 IDSAGRLR
+2537 IDSTGRLR

-2610 SWYEGLSGSEKR
+2610 SWYEGLSGNEKR

-2717 YTTDRQRSELF
+2717 YTTDRQRSALF

-2964 IFNEEGPRVAYSIEG
+2964 LFNEEGPRVAYSIEG

-3007 KETEKERAESSIE
+3007 KEAEKERAESSIE

-3053 MRELGPGQQAE
+3053 MRELGPGQQEE
-3064 KLISERPVLSNY
+3064 KLILERPVLSNY
-3076 LSGFSSELERGVEFA
+3076 LSGFSSELERGVEFS

-3225 HQGQYEKDRTLAAM
+3225 HRGWYVNDYVTGGDKLQAMARFYVGMQYE
-3239 YRFYCGMLYEGQQYG
+3239 GNQYG
-3254 VKITARGY
+3254 VKITAKILESGK
-3262 VDGNNFIYTVEAHD
+3262 NNLYSIEAHD
-3276 IEIISENKNPNSFKS
+3276 IEVIP
-3291 SGVSDGIVSDSDA
+3291 DYA
-3304 LTEKFNAFSEK
+3304 
-3315 IKSQTEKKPLQ
+3315 KKEPLQ

-3572 RRGWNPDTVEAL
+3572 RRGWSPDTVEAL

-3670 KRAAK
+3670 KRAAE
-3675 LEKQGYTTEFKRS
+3675 LEQQGYTTEFKRS

-3716 SGKDKELTLADL
+3716 NGKDKALTLADL

-3735 SKDGDAIL
+3735 SKDGDAVL
-3743 VVAGEKADQSARMMK
+3743 VVTGEKADQSARMMK
-3758 ELGGERNGDGWHF
+3758 ELGGKRSGDGWHF

-3810 IIHERGSRSPKNG
+3810 IIHERGSRSPKIG

-3833 LGYEEDTLKR
+3833 LGYEEDALKR

-3874 WRDYKRKN
+3874 WRDYKREN
-3882 MPKDIVPGTPEY
+3882 MPENIIPGTPEY

-4009 LTANDQWLFNE
+4009 LTTNDQWLFNE

-4198 FYRWLERAF
+4198 FYRWLERTF

-4305 EQLKLSSAGAVIRG
+4305 EQLKLSPAGAVIRG

-4356 LWILNGRPQNEAEKL
+4356 LWILNGRPQDEADKL

-4413 ERARGYNGAGY
+4413 ERARSYNGAGY

>member
-1 MGVAGNS
+1 MADHTYNPD
-8 RGIEIMTTGIYE
+8 GIYLENWLNRNRAE
-20 RNEYERTAPP
+20 RY
-30 VDASTE
+30 E
-36 APVYSRDDNRSRMI
+36 APQDLDLKHQQM
-50 LRAQLGIAP
+50 AQVGLATDYMKQQLAENP
-59 KEYMRQ
+59 EYDS
-65 IQNDPNYDTLGNY
+65 NGNY
-78 TGPDRVAVSR
+78 TGEDGVWVRKADMLKAFDPNG
-88 SELLK
+88 ELSK
-93 KLDPD
+93 KLN
-98 GRIARQI
+98 
-105 QAPETVHFTAPPEEE
+105 APIEQNLYEKSSGEP
-120 RGFFGNQAESYR
+120 RGFFENIDESFR
-132 RGRDDMAPTLLRLY
+132 RGVERAGVPLLEVPRIL
-146 QGMGGETIEGV
+146 GIDAEVGGV
-157 DIDRFNRIYR
+157 PLSDYSRIYHR
-167 RHVEDRETVDP
+167 YLDEQEAEDP
-178 VKGDNWFSNTLHAV
+178 VKGDNWFSNSIHGAV
-192 ANMAPRMATTLGMNY
+192 GMLPEMTTGILANI
-207 LAPGSGFLYG
+207 LAPGSGLAYWSTQGAGDVYDEMEQSGVSREVAIPASVLGGAVYG
-217 AAEGYEQIY
+217 AIENLQIAK
-226 GELEDAGYDPEKAHL
+226 L
-241 YALGGGAL
+241 
-249 YGAVEQVQ
+249 
-257 VGKIPGVQKLL
+257 PGIGPAIQKLKSSVTKRIIGETAKSGLLNRFANSAL
-268 KGRMLQPVVQK
+268 KY
-279 MAQSGTLAQLGRLA
+279 ASGDAVDTLANQAYRWGAGKAGKLGGRLA
-293 KYTPGNAI
+293 
-301 ERGFQW
+301 F
-307 AAKKAYQAGE
+307 
-317 GAHRIPFYLTKWA
+317 
-330 GSAIGEAYEEGLQAV
+330 GSAKTVG
-345 ITGAT
+345 GAT
-350 RDIAFRLSEDPEIR
+350 FESLEELNQELTLVATRNIAYALNDALKGTDLAGQIDIAEDARRIAGAFTE
-364 AMADASGVGTDAIN
+364 S
-378 EFAQSLG
+378 FG
-385 PMAVLAALGM
+385 PMLLISAAGM
-395 GGAAIARRNRG
+395 GSGAARRALRRNMAG
-406 PARHGFQGN
+406 FGGDAEAPATG
-415 EPENANQSIFE
+415 ENISASENI
-426 GEPAAPGSAALQ
+426 PGSAALQ

-451 EMADEPA
+451 EMAGEPA
-458 SGKAPEAENTYTRT
+458 SGQAPEAENTYTRT
-472 IHPETVVMPDG
+472 IPPETVMMPDG

-495 IPEQVGNAWNQATA
+495 IPEQVGNAWNQATV

-514 KADEFAI
+514 KADELAI
-521 PGWENMPESTLRN
+521 PGWENLPESTLRN

-557 PEAENVYERIP
+557 PEAESIYERIP

-574 GELAVEN
+574 EELAVEN

-595 QDTEGEGRSVS
+595 QDTEGEGRSAS

-877 IAGEGKTGRAL
+877 IAGEGKNGRAL

-921 REQNRRELDSPQY
+921 REQNRRELESPQY
-934 NELVRTR
+934 NELVRAR

-960 LETVAAENGPQ
+960 LETVAAENDPQ

-993 DAANGVKLAQEALKE
+993 DAANGVKLAQEALK
-1008 REARETAAEPE
+1008 
-1019 PAAEG
+1019 
-1024 HGQTRTGTEARKST
+1024 
-1038 GTTTALSDVSKLKV
+1038 
-1052 GDFAA
+1052 
-1057 FGQSAE
+1057 
-1063 YPALYTGEV
+1063 
-1072 VSIGRRNVKLKT
+1072 
-1084 QSDMYGEQIITMPLD
+1084 
-1099 TYKVHYP
+1099 
-1106 AEELHLREE
+1106 
-1115 REQMNRIRMGADNAA
+1115 
-1130 ELAQKALQERE
+1130 ERE

-1257 NYLKNGRIRVRINGV
+1257 DYLKNGKIRVRINGV

-1285 TRKKQYRELR
+1285 TREKQYRELR

-1352 PVENPPENAKVNTD
+1352 PVENTPENAKVNTD

-1440 RGNHSGNPDR
+1440 RGDHSGNPDR

-1578 YTDRSVISSMWKL
+1578 YTERSVISSMWKL

-2610 SWYEGLSGSEKR
+2610 SWYEGLSGNEKR

-2653 HSKLNRAVKMVAEK
+2653 RSKLNRAVKMVAEK
-2667 YREYEAQKGAQVIF
+2667 YREYEAQKGAQVVF

-2882 ALERAVEYSQ
+2882 ALERTVEYSQ

-3104 PVPPGTVRKEK
+3104 VPPGTVRKEK

-3129 NYLAPDDKQV
+3129 NYLAPDDKPV

-3153 EAEEMLKRIAK
+3153 EAEAMLKGIAQ
-3164 DPGWRITTNMD
+3164 DPIRRITSNID
-3175 TGIIGIITSET
+3175 TGMVGIITTET

-3212 LKTLF
+3212 LKPLF

-3225 HQGQYEKDRTLAAM
+3225 QQGRYENDADTLDGL
-3239 YRFYCGMLYEGQQYG
+3239 YRFYVGMRYEDQQYG
-3254 VKITARGY
+3254 VKITAKAYKNGKNTLY
-3262 VDGNNFIYTVEAHD
+3262 SVEAHD
-3276 IEIISENKNPNSFKS
+3276 IEVFPET
-3291 SGVSDGIVSDSDA
+3291 A
-3304 LTEKFNAFSEK
+3304 
-3315 IKSQTEKKPLQ
+3315 EKKPLRENGEGEKGRPNYSAGPQ
-3326 SPGEARIA
+3326 SHALAENGKGGEHLPVKGIA
-3334 NFPENSQPVAPAD
+3334 
-3347 ISEGGGRQSSH
+3347 
-3358 EENLPPNT
+3358 LT
-3366 LQFSAFFEK
+3366 LQFKDFFEK

-3395 GGADEEIKLSV
+3395 GRADEEIKLSV

-3492 GDGRSDLVTVETLAK
+3492 GDGRSDLVAVETLAK

-3515 LSDYLHQQDVNA
+3515 LSDYLHRQDVNA
-3527 EGYRAVRRE
+3527 EGYRAVRRK

-3670 KRAAK
+3670 KRAAE
-3675 LEKQGYTTEFKRS
+3675 LEQQGYTTEFKRS

-3810 IIHERGSRSPKNG
+3810 IIHERGSRSPKIG

-3833 LGYEEDTLKR
+3833 LGYEEDALKR

-3874 WRDYKRKN
+3874 WRDYKREN
-3882 MPKDIVPGTPEY
+3882 MPENIIPGTPEY

-3972 VPAAMNGLGH
+3972 VPAAMNALGH

-4009 LTANDQWLFNE
+4009 LTTNDQWLFNE

-4183 MLGLTGGGGEDPLEA
+4183 MLGLAGGGGEDPLEA
-4198 FYRWLERAF
+4198 FYRWLERTF

-4272 KILPAALASPV
+4272 KILPAAFASPV

-4305 EQLKLSSAGAVIRG
+4305 EQLKLSPAGAVIRG

-4356 LWILNGRPQNEAEKL
+4356 LWILNGRPQDEADKL

-4413 ERARGYNGAGY
+4413 ERARSYNGSEY

>member
-1 MGVAGNS
+1 M
-8 RGIEIMTTGIYE
+8 
-20 RNEYERTAPP
+20 
-30 VDASTE
+30 
-36 APVYSRDDNRSRMI
+36 
-50 LRAQLGIAP
+50 
-59 KEYMRQ
+59 
-65 IQNDPNYDTLGNY
+65 
-78 TGPDRVAVSR
+78 
-88 SELLK
+88 
-93 KLDPD
+93 
-98 GRIARQI
+98 
-105 QAPETVHFTAPPEEE
+105 
-120 RGFFGNQAESYR
+120 
-132 RGRDDMAPTLLRLY
+132 
-146 QGMGGETIEGV
+146 
-157 DIDRFNRIYR
+157 
-167 RHVEDRETVDP
+167 
-178 VKGDNWFSNTLHAV
+178 
-192 ANMAPRMATTLGMNY
+192 
-207 LAPGSGFLYG
+207 
-217 AAEGYEQIY
+217 
-226 GELEDAGYDPEKAHL
+226 
-241 YALGGGAL
+241 
-249 YGAVEQVQ
+249 
-257 VGKIPGVQKLL
+257 
-268 KGRMLQPVVQK
+268 
-279 MAQSGTLAQLGRLA
+279 
-293 KYTPGNAI
+293 
-301 ERGFQW
+301 
-307 AAKKAYQAGE
+307 
-317 GAHRIPFYLTKWA
+317 
-330 GSAIGEAYEEGLQAV
+330 
-345 ITGAT
+345 
-350 RDIAFRLSEDPEIR
+350 
-364 AMADASGVGTDAIN
+364 
-378 EFAQSLG
+378 
-385 PMAVLAALGM
+385 
-395 GGAAIARRNRG
+395 
-406 PARHGFQGN
+406 
-415 EPENANQSIFE
+415 
-426 GEPAAPGSAALQ
+426 
-438 DIAASREAGTIMP
+438 
-451 EMADEPA
+451 
-458 SGKAPEAENTYTRT
+458 
-472 IHPETVVMPDG
+472 
-483 SVNVDL
+483 
-489 GAEAGN
+489 
-495 IPEQVGNAWNQATA
+495 
-509 AELEA
+509 
-514 KADEFAI
+514 
-521 PGWENMPESTLRN
+521 
-534 EIIQREAARS
+534 
-544 MMDSGMISYERRQ
+544 
-557 PEAENVYERIP
+557 
-568 QAVAPA
+568 
-574 GELAVEN
+574 
-581 GQARTGTEGTDERG
+581 
-595 QDTEGEGRSVS
+595 
-606 VPTVN
+606 
-611 VRETSVQTGAEES
+611 
-624 GQPLT
+624 
-629 IEAINANLRFRQ
+629 
-641 DQKAADA
+641 
-648 LGRAIGGVRLAV
+648 
-660 VDPRKQVTPDPEKRA
+660 
-675 GMALIE
+675 
-681 RLGRLFKTRPVL
+681 
-693 VTGNSPTGFD
+693 
-703 GAVYRNRVF
+703 
-712 IDVNSRSLPEQA
+712 
-724 LLTCNHEI
+724 
-732 VHELKTQFPEA
+732 
-743 YRRLRGQ
+743 
-750 LEELVED
+750 
-757 RDAYHERLERYRRER
+757 
-772 LEFNREN
+772 
-779 PQRKAKAN
+779 
-787 LTSAAM
+787 
-793 REEFDADFIGEEMA
+793 
-807 KPTFWKKLSA
+807 
-817 RDLPLA
+817 
-823 KKMLAMLEDIYR
+823 
-835 RFIGSFRGENRSEA
+835 
-849 DRIFGSNLER
+849 
-859 AIDAAREF
+859 
-867 VAQSQQKTQA
+867 
-877 IAGEGKTGRAL
+877 
-888 FTQAEL
+888 
-894 ERFDQAGINVSKVK
+894 
-908 PQYRA
+908 
-913 EALQQLEA
+913 
-921 REQNRRELDSPQY
+921 
-934 NELVRTR
+934 
-941 KKWVADQ
+941 
-948 QKKPD
+948 
-953 AAVPYPT
+953 
-960 LETVAAENGPQ
+960 
-971 PEKQTP
+971 
-977 DAGNIYM
+977 
-984 RMPLERVRK
+984 
-993 DAANGVKLAQEALKE
+993 
-1008 REARETAAEPE
+1008 
-1019 PAAEG
+1019 
-1024 HGQTRTGTEARKST
+1024 
-1038 GTTTALSDVSKLKV
+1038 
-1052 GDFAA
+1052 
-1057 FGQSAE
+1057 
-1063 YPALYTGEV
+1063 
-1072 VSIGRRNVKLKT
+1072 
-1084 QSDMYGEQIITMPLD
+1084 
-1099 TYKVHYP
+1099 
-1106 AEELHLREE
+1106 
-1115 REQMNRIRMGADNAA
+1115 
-1130 ELAQKALQERE
+1130 
-1141 PERRKTDEASP
+1141 
-1152 IQRLRSEEPG
+1152 
-1162 PHDNT
+1162 
-1167 SAPNITGSGE
+1167 
-1177 KARPRNLFQKAEQHQ
+1177 
-1192 LRIERINELAGR
+1192 
-1204 AAEKNRGFT
+1204 
-1213 FDPGTDLASGIE
+1213 
-1225 PDIQNPDTVM
+1225 
-1235 KLGLRAGDRFST
+1235 
-1247 PERRYEVLEN
+1247 
-1257 NYLKNGRIRVRINGV
+1257 
-1272 PQTFTLVTQEKNA
+1272 
-1285 TRKKQYRELR
+1285 
-1295 QAVEDGLSEELA
+1295 
-1307 RGGNQEQTPLLDI
+1307 
-1320 AERMWRDLAENE
+1320 
-1332 LPQQTIAEANTEI
+1332 
-1345 PAEKVEA
+1345 
-1352 PVENPPENAKVNTD
+1352 
-1366 GNNRQEQEND
+1366 
-1376 ADGKNRNGAGRA
+1376 
-1388 VRNRPRPV
+1388 
-1396 SEGLPQ
+1396 
-1402 GVSDPTAGNEEAGGS
+1402 
-1417 HDRHGEPGVGSES
+1417 
-1430 GIREPAAGRS
+1430 
-1440 RGNHSGNPDR
+1440 
-1450 ADRGR
+1450 
-1455 GGSDVHAAGN
+1455 
-1465 ETPSGAVEGEL
+1465 
-1476 SGVRTGRLPQLT
+1476 
-1488 NHRIAPDDV
+1488 

-2610 SWYEGLSGSEKR
+2610 SWYEGLSGNEKR

-2653 HSKLNRAVKMVAEK
+2653 RSKLNRAVKMVAEK
-2667 YREYEAQKGAQVIF
+2667 YREYEAQKGTQVVF

-2882 ALERAVEYSQ
+2882 ALERTVEYSQ

-3225 HQGQYEKDRTLAAM
+3225 HRGWYVNDYVTGGDKLQAMARFYVGMQYE
-3239 YRFYCGMLYEGQQYG
+3239 GNQYG
-3254 VKITARGY
+3254 VKITAKILESGK
-3262 VDGNNFIYTVEAHD
+3262 NNLYSIEAHD
-3276 IEIISENKNPNSFKS
+3276 IEVIP
-3291 SGVSDGIVSDSDA
+3291 DYA
-3304 LTEKFNAFSEK
+3304 
-3315 IKSQTEKKPLQ
+3315 KKEPLQ

-3670 KRAAK
+3670 KRAAE

-3810 IIHERGSRSPKNG
+3810 IIHERGSRSPKIG

-3998 YLRFVTGKTGQ
+3998 YLRFVTGKTGH

-4183 MLGLTGGGGEDPLEA
+4183 MLGLAGGGGEDPLEA
-4198 FYRWLERAF
+4198 FYRWLERTF

>member
-330 GSAIGEAYEEGLQAV
+330 GSTIGEAYEEGLQAV

-395 GGAAIARRNRG
+395 GGAAMARRNRG
-406 PARHGFQGN
+406 PALHGFQGN
-415 EPENANQSIFE
+415 EPENANRSIFE

-451 EMADEPA
+451 EVAGEPA
-458 SGKAPEAENTYTRT
+458 SGQAPENENTYTRT

-514 KADEFAI
+514 KADELAI

-544 MMDSGMISYERRQ
+544 MMDSGMIPYERRQ
-557 PEAENVYERIP
+557 PEAESVYERIP

-574 GELAVEN
+574 EEPGLPAGEN
-581 GQARTGTEGTDERG
+581 GQAQTGTEGMDGPVGELGGDSLFKDE
-595 QDTEGEGRSVS
+595 
-606 VPTVN
+606 
-611 VRETSVQTGAEES
+611 AEAPGNAIRQER
-624 GQPLT
+624 QPLT
-629 IEAINANLRFRQ
+629 IEAINSNLRFRQ

-779 PQRKAKAN
+779 PQGKAKAN

-1084 QSDMYGEQIITMPLD
+1084 QSDMYGEQIITLPLD

-1115 REQMNRIRMGADNAA
+1115 REQINRSRMGADNAA
-1130 ELAQKALQERE
+1130 
-1141 PERRKTDEASP
+1141 
-1152 IQRLRSEEPG
+1152 
-1162 PHDNT
+1162 
-1167 SAPNITGSGE
+1167 APDMAGSGE
-1177 KARPRNLFQKAEQHQ
+1177 KARPRNLFQKAAQHQ

-1213 FDPGTDLASGIE
+1213 FDPGTDLASGLE

-1247 PERRYEVLEN
+1247 PEHRYEVLEN
-1257 NYLKNGRIRVRINGV
+1257 NYLKNGKIRVRINGV

-1307 RGGNQEQTPLLDI
+1307 RGGRLEQTPLLDI
-1320 AERMWRDLAENE
+1320 AERMWHELAENE
-1332 LPQQTIAEANTEI
+1332 LPQQTVAEADAEI
-1345 PAEKVEA
+1345 SAEKVDA

-1417 HDRHGEPGVGSES
+1417 HDRHGEPGAGSES
-1430 GIREPAAGRS
+1430 GIREPAAGRG
-1440 RGNHSGNPDR
+1440 RGDHSGNSDR

-1455 GGSDVHAAGN
+1455 RGGDVHAAGN

-1578 YTDRSVISSMWKL
+1578 YTERSVISSMWKL

-2228 NIFVP
+2228 NVFVP

-2268 GMEDGNALIAH
+2268 GLEDGNALIAH

-2371 PELVRSRFR
+2371 PELVRSRFK
-2380 EEIDA
+2380 EEIDT

-2537 IDSAGRLR
+2537 IDSTGRLR

-2610 SWYEGLSGSEKR
+2610 SWYEGLSGNEKR

-3007 KETEKERAESSIE
+3007 KEAEKERAESSIE

-3045 LTAENDEI
+3045 FTAENDEI
-3053 MRELGPGQQAE
+3053 MRELGPGQQEE
-3064 KLISERPVLSNY
+3064 KLILERPVLSNY
-3076 LSGFSSELERGVEFA
+3076 LSGFSSELERGVEFS

-3104 PVPPGTVRKEK
+3104 PVPPGTARKEK

-3153 EAEEMLKRIAK
+3153 EAEEMLKRIAAN
-3164 DPGWRITTNMD
+3164 PMLRITSNMD

-3199 SVPPYVHAAAMAN
+3199 SVPPYVHATAMAN

-3515 LSDYLHQQDVNA
+3515 LSDYLHRQDVNA
-3527 EGYRAVRRE
+3527 EGYRAVRRK

-3670 KRAAK
+3670 KRAAE

-3693 EAFSGISPMA
+3693 EAFSGVSPMA

-3716 SGKDKELTLADL
+3716 SGKDKALTLADL

-3795 KGQFLAQELAKQIAI
+3795 KGQFLAQELARQIAI
-3810 IIHERGSRSPKNG
+3810 IIHERGSRSPKIG

-3833 LGYEEDTLKR
+3833 LGYEEDALKR

-3874 WRDYKRKN
+3874 WRDYKREN
-3882 MPKDIVPGTPEY
+3882 MPENIIPGTPEY

-4305 EQLKLSSAGAVIRG
+4305 EQLKLSPAGAVIRG

-4356 LWILNGRPQNEAEKL
+4356 LWILNGRPQDEADKL

-4400 AISRSFTPSRREK
+4400 AISRSFSPSRREK
-4413 ERARGYNGAGY
+4413 ERARSYNGAGY